1 MECKFSIR
9 DFYKGKNILVT
20 GGCGFMGKVLIEK
33 LLYTI
38 PDIGRVYL
46 LMRPKRGKTVEQ
58 RLEHMLSSQMFN
70 RLKRDQKRAVQKII
84 LIQGDVLTDD
94 LGISSEDMKTL
105 SEDVSVVFHLA
116 ATLRMEATL
125 KDSVAMNTV
134 GTQRALSVA
143 RRLKK
148 LVMFVHVSTAFCYP
162 DYDVLEEKFHDPPAD
177 PHDVIRLCEWLD
189 DKQVSLLTPSL
200 LGKHPNTYT
209 YTKRLAESM
218 VHDAYP
224 DMPCVIAR
232 PSIVCPAYIDP
243 MPGWVDSLNG
253 PVGLLLGAG
262 KGVIR
267 TMLCDAS
274 IYAQVIPVDV
284 AINAMIALAMIEA
297 TKKKSK
303 NIPVYNL
310 NAGHL
315 KPTTWGEV
323 LNYAKEIRWKYP
335 MSWPLWYPDGG
346 ITTNYVL
353 HETKRILFHLVPAYL
368 IDFLLLIAGQKR
380 LMVRIQGIISN
391 GLILLQYFTT
401 REWHFPCPNFDAIHT
416 ILSEEEDQ
424 IYQTYKEDFDIESYL
439 YKAVETGRV
448 VCFKDDLSKMHIY
461 KMYLYFLYVLDLL
474 VTIVFWCF
482 VLSLLVGWC
491 EPLRALLA
499 LGEPVL
505 RYLPFLGDAIR
516 T

>member
-20 GGCGFMGKVLIEK
+20 GGCGFMGKVLVEK

-46 LMRPKRGKTVEQ
+46 LLRPKRGKTVQQ
-58 RLEHMLSSQMFN
+58 RLEHMLSSQMFD
-70 RLKRDQKRAVQKII
+70 RLKRDQKGAIQKII
-84 LIQGDVLTDD
+84 VIQGDVLIAD

-105 SEDVSVVFHLA
+105 SEEVSVVFHMA
-116 ATLRMEATL
+116 ATLKMEATL
-125 KDSVAMNTV
+125 KDSMEINTV

-143 RRLKK
+143 RRFRN
-148 LVMFVHVSTAFCYP
+148 LVIFVHVSTAFCYP

-177 PHDVIRLCEWLD
+177 PYDVIRLCEWLD
-189 DKQVSLLTPSL
+189 DKQISLLTPSL

-209 YTKRLAESM
+209 FTKRLAESL
-218 VHDAYP
+218 VHEAYP
-224 DMPCVIAR
+224 DIPCVIAR
-232 PSIVCPAYIDP
+232 PSIVCPAYLDP
-243 MPGWVDSLNG
+243 IPGWVDSLNG
-253 PVGLLLGAG
+253 PVGLLLGAS

-274 IYAQVIPVDV
+274 IYAQVIPVDA
-284 AINAMIALAMIEA
+284 AINAIIALAMIEA
-297 TKKKSK
+297 TKKKSE

-310 NAGHL
+310 NVGHL

-323 LNYAKEIRWKYP
+323 LNYAKEIGWKYP
-335 MSWPLWYPDGG
+335 MAWPLWYPNGD
-346 ITTNYVL
+346 ITTNYAL

-368 IDFLLLIAGQKR
+368 IDFVLLIARQKR
-380 LMVRIQGIISN
+380 IMVRIQEIISN
-391 GLILLQYFTT
+391 GLKLLQYFTT
-401 REWHFPCPNFDAIHT
+401 REWHFPCPNYDAIHT

-424 IYQTYKEDFDIESYL
+424 MYQTYKEDFDIESYL
-439 YKAVETGRV
+439 CKAVETGRV

-461 KMYLYFLYVLDLL
+461 KMYYYFLYVLDMVVKL
-474 VTIVFWCF
+474 VFWCF
-482 VLSLLVGWC
+482 VLSLLVRSC
-491 EPLRALLA
+491 EPLRELLA
-499 LGEPVL
+499 LGGPVL
-505 RYLPFLGDAIR
+505 KYLPFLGEAIS